1 MSRAFENDPRLKHM
15 DPGRLSA
22 LQSLAKELEA
32 APGDQKMA
40 AFLSASQKPPGNT
53 YPFPQKNR
61 SC

>member
-40 AFLSASQKPPGNT
+40 ACRQARKPPGNT